1 MEVKKKK
8 KKTRLETY
16 DLPTPKGPA
25 EAAEAP
31 SSRRG
36 RDDNPGT
43 RAAVTLGQP
52 RPLPVPGGTDSA
64 PTTKG
69 AGDPAAMGKL
79 RHRAQTVLEAAPAT
93 LGAPEGQ
100 GYDDLCPWRVCWAE
114 QRARRAVGR
123 GGLF

>member
-36 RDDNPGT
+36 EDDNPGT

-69 AGDPAAMGKL
+69 AGDPAAVGAEAVSSWETE
-79 RHRAQTVLEAAPAT
+79 AQSSDGAGGSPSD
-93 LGAPEGQ
+93 LGCA
-100 GYDDLCPWRVCWAE
+100 
-114 QRARRAVGR
+114 
-123 GGLF
+123 